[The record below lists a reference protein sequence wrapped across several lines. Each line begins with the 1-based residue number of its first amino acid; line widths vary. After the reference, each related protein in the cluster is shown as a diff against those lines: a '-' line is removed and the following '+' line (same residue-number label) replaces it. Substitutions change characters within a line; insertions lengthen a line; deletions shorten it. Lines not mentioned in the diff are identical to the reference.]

1 VQGSGIWS
9 PPTGTLGRIVH
20 ETEARVEALRRRAT
34 ELGEAARAAQPPR
47 HSLARALRRDNVA
60 VIAEVKRKSPS
71 KGVINAGLSAVDQA
85 RAYAAGGAAAI
96 SVLTEP
102 NNFNGSVDDLAAVAA
117 AIDIPALKKD
127 FHIDPLQLA
136 EARANG
142 ATAALLIVRALRP
155 ELLADM
161 LSTARSLALE
171 TIVEIRDEEELRLA
185 LECGAP
191 IIGINNRDLETLVI
205 DPATSERLL
214 PLIPPSVIAIA
225 ESGMSSRADVERV
238 AALGA
243 DAVLVGS
250 SVSASPNPTETV
262 RELASVARVPRG

>member
-1 VQGSGIWS
+1 VQ
-9 PPTGTLGRIVH
+9 
-20 ETEARVEALRRRAT
+20 ETEARVAALRPLAT
-34 ELGEAARAAQPPR
+34 GIADAARAAKPPR
-47 HSLARALRRDNVA
+47 HSLAESLRRENVA
-60 VIAEVKRKSPS
+60 VVAEVKRKSPS

-85 RAYAAGGAAAI
+85 RAYSAGGAAGI

-102 NNFNGSVDDLAAVAA
+102 NHFSGSVDDLAAVAEA
-117 AIDIPALKKD
+117 VEVPVLRKD
-127 FHIDPLQLA
+127 FHIDPLQLL

-155 ELLADM
+155 DRLVEM
-161 LSTARSLALE
+161 LSMARSLGLE
-171 TIVEIRDEEELRLA
+171 TIVEIRDEDELRLA
-185 LECGAP
+185 LDSGAG

-214 PLIPPSVIAIA
+214 PLIPPSIVAIA
-225 ESGMSSRADVERV
+225 ESGMSSRQDVVRV

-250 SVSASPNPTETV
+250 SVSASPNPTGKV
-262 RELASVARVPRG
+262 KELASVTRTARG